1 MKFQKWPLQ
10 TDTHT
15 HTQSQIVAYWAAT
28 FAAKKLLQDN
38 VTDPE
43 GQENDENVEH
53 IPLQNDEHQ
62 QVHNYNEETRL

>member
-1 MKFQKWPLQ
+1 M
-10 TDTHT
+10 T
-15 HTQSQIVAYWAAT
+15 
-28 FAAKKLLQDN
+28 KLLQDN